1 MLPAQNGRNRLGR
14 GGLWDSRPRTPGGQ
28 QRVRF
33 VGCGSQGFAWD
44 QRGGSGLWPAHPG
57 SPREVPGKPG
67 PCKSPSLERAPGPC
81 VQTGGSGLGSGEEQ
95 GAALNGCLRW
105 KFLCICNNKITII
118 CSLTQLD
125 QSSIVPSRV
134 GRPLRLS
141 PYTLH
146 TQPARQPVRA
156 LEISMQMALIRWASC
171 QAAPLWPCLCE
182 GPDSPAPAPAHP
194 PRSSQEGLRGAP
206 PD

>member
-1 MLPAQNGRNRLGR
+1 MWGAGAK
-14 GGLWDSRPRTPGGQ
+14 
-28 QRVRF
+28 
-33 VGCGSQGFAWD
+33 GSLAD
-44 QRGGSGLWPAHPG
+44 RKGGSGLWPAHPG
-57 SPREVPGKPG
+57 SPREAPGKPG
-67 PCKSPSLERAPGPC
+67 PCKSPSLERVPGPC
-81 VQTGGSGLGSGEEQ
+81 VQTGGSVLRSGEEQ
-95 GAALNGCLRW
+95 GAALNGCLLW

-141 PYTLH
+141 LYTLH
-146 TQPARQPVRA
+146 TQPACQPVRA
-156 LEISMQMALIRWASC
+156 LEISMQMVLIRWASC

-182 GPDSPAPAPAHP
+182 GPDSPASAPAHP
-194 PRSSQEGLRGAP
+194 PRSSQEGLRGPP

>member
-1 MLPAQNGRNRLGR
+1 MRFAGCRSR
-14 GGLWDSRPRTPGGQ
+14 GLDGQWGGM
-28 QRVRF
+28 
-33 VGCGSQGFAWD
+33 
-44 QRGGSGLWPAHPG
+44 LWPVAS
-57 SPREVPGKPG
+57 SPWVSPERLQEKPG
-67 PCKSPSLERAPGPC
+67 PFRSPSLNRVPSLC
-81 VQTGGSGLGSGEEQ
+81 VQTGGSVFRIGEEQ
-95 GAALNGCLRW
+95 GAALNGCPLW

-125 QSSIVPSRV
+125 QSSIVPSQ
-134 GRPLRLS
+134 GGHCASLCTL
-141 PYTLH
+141 YTP
-146 TQPARQPVRA
+146 QPACQPVRA
-156 LEISMQMALIRWASC
+156 LEISMQMVLIRWASC

>member
-1 MLPAQNGRNRLGR
+1 MQETRVRLLTGRDALACGQLTLGLPGRLPG
-14 GGLWDSRPRTPGGQ
+14 TPG
-28 QRVRF
+28 
-33 VGCGSQGFAWD
+33 
-44 QRGGSGLWPAHPG
+44 
-57 SPREVPGKPG
+57 PRR
-67 PCKSPSLERAPGPC
+67 SPSLERVPGPC
-81 VQTGGSGLGSGEEQ
+81 VQTGGSVFRSGEEQ
-95 GAALNGCLRW
+95 GAALNGCLLW

-134 GRPLRLS
+134 GRPLRRSL
-141 PYTLH
+141 YTPH

-156 LEISMQMALIRWASC
+156 LEISMQMVLIRWASC